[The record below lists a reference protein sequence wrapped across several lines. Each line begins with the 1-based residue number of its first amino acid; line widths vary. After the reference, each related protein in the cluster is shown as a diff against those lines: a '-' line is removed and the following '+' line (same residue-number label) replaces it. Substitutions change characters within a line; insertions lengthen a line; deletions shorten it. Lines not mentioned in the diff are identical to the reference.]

1 MYVRT
6 AGAYI
11 LVVCGNLSCQDYG
24 YPINIITGLD
34 ASLVEDI
41 IAHWS
46 YASERAEADHCS
58 LCGELG
64 TPIPAED
71 LAQVLRTGFLDNR
84 V

>member
-11 LVVCGNLSCQDYG
+11 LIVCGNPSCQNCG

-34 ASLVEDI
+34 ARLVEDM
-41 IAHWS
+41 IARWS
-46 YASERAEADHCS
+46 HTFERDEADHCPF
-58 LCGELG
+58 CGELG
-64 TPIPAED
+64 TPISADD

-84 V
+84 A